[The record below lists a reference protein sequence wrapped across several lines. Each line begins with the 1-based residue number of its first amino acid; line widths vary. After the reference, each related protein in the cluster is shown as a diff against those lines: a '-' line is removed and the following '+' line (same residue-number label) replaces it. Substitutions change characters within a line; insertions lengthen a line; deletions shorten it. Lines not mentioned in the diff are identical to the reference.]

1 MFLQLTLAAFLS
13 APGEQSWR
21 MPRRNINKMAFAVPI
36 HIQVEHASIPSI
48 PVSSLMHSSIFD
60 WLQQQSSLVSL
71 VPPACAAEPP
81 SNSDVD
87 LLNRAMV
94 AYSKNDDTATDLL
107 TQTIAA
113 WKDQPS
119 DELAALYLL
128 RANSYMVTSS
138 TTATTTTAS
147 QQEQNAIEDYTRAIP
162 NLQSNDLPSA
172 YLGRARAFRS
182 LSLSNPSNA
191 ASAAA
196 NNACNDYRMSFELSS
211 RDRDDFEDYNYDND
225 GTSTTDDSSSLFSLY
240 ARINPYAAW
249 EWGSSL
255 LTCGQYRDAA
265 RLHTAASRAFDAVGD
280 HGRAVISL
288 LDAGIDMAA
297 LVASL
302 PSSSSN
308 DDTTITIQNDA
319 KKLLINAID
328 QTTTVQGRD
337 VALLQ
342 RVIATEGEARVAL
355 ATILWS
361 LPSTTSSS
369 STGSSKQE
377 AEAQLGQACLRL
389 EQLDQD
395 AMERNAKAA
404 GAVSPSKGAPM
415 ATTNPKY
422 SIDDQAGALDVSC
435 SRFKNDKFLADTLQ
449 WPAPLRDSVR
459 KLITLQ

>member
-1 MFLQLTLAAFLS
+1 M
-13 APGEQSWR
+13 
-21 MPRRNINKMAFAVPI
+21 
-36 HIQVEHASIPSI
+36 
-48 PVSSLMHSSIFD
+48 
-60 WLQQQSSLVSL
+60 
-71 VPPACAAEPP
+71 
-81 SNSDVD
+81 
-87 LLNRAMV
+87 
-94 AYSKNDDTATDLL
+94 AYSKNDVTATDLL

-128 RANSYMVTSS
+128 RANSYMATS
-138 TTATTTTAS
+138 TTATTTAS
-147 QQEQNAIEDYTRAIP
+147 QQEQEAIQDYTRAIP

-191 ASAAA
+191 ASGAAT
-196 NNACNDYRMSFELSS
+196 NACNDYRMSFELSS
-211 RDRDDFEDYNYDND
+211 RDRDDFEDYNDDND
-225 GTSTTDDSSSLFSLY
+225 GTSTTDDSSSSLFSLY

-265 RLHTAASRAFDAVGD
+265 RLHTAASRAFDTVGD

-302 PSSSSN
+302 PSSSSMN
-308 DDTTITIQNDA
+308 DATITIQNDA
-319 KKLLINAID
+319 KKLLIKAID

-355 ATILWS
+355 ASILWS
-361 LPSTTSSS
+361 SPSTTSSS

-449 WPAPLRDSVR
+449 WPAPLRESVR